1 VLRRPFGEFVIEPW
15 AVGAAVG
22 HADQREPA
30 HHGEVDSYGWTNHT
44 QKGASVKIFISSD
57 MEGTAGVVAW
67 DQCRPGQQDYEH
79 YRGLLQ
85 DEVNAAID
93 GADQAGG
100 PHEFLVNDS
109 HGKMANLRPERLS
122 GEAAYLSGRHKP
134 LYMMQ
139 GLDESFDAIF
149 FVSYHGSASA
159 GPATLS
165 HTYNPAAIAEV
176 RLNGTLA
183 GESGIN
189 SLVALGHGVPVVLV
203 TGDQTTASELRP
215 FWPQAHAAVV
225 KHSVSRFAA
234 ESLHPAR
241 ATRLIAQTARE
252 AVEALRDSGRKPTAR
267 IELPATLTV
276 RLRNPDL
283 AEMATWLERVEPDKN
298 DPTVVHLVDDDP
310 IRLYRTFVTLVML
323 TRGIAE

>member
-1 VLRRPFGEFVIEPW
+1 
-15 AVGAAVG
+15 
-22 HADQREPA
+22 
-30 HHGEVDSYGWTNHT
+30 
-44 QKGASVKIFISSD
+44 VKIFLSSD
-57 MEGTAGVVAW
+57 MEGTAGVVNW
-67 DQCRPGQQDYEH
+67 DQCRPGQHDYEH

-93 GADQAGG
+93 GANRAGG

-109 HGKMANLRPERLS
+109 HGRMANLRPELLH
-122 GEAAYLSGRHKP
+122 GEASYLSGHHKP

-139 GLDESFDAIF
+139 GLDESFDAVF

-176 RLNGTLA
+176 RLNGVLA

-189 SLVALGHGVPVVLV
+189 SLIAAGHGVPVVLV
-203 TGDQTTASELRP
+203 TGDQTTARELQP
-215 FWPQAHAAVV
+215 FWPAARAAVV
-225 KHSVSRFAA
+225 KQSISRFAA
-234 ESLHPAR
+234 ESVHPAR
-241 ATRLIAQTARE
+241 ARNLIAQSAQD
-252 AVEALRDSGRKPTAR
+252 AVEALRASAEKPVAH
-267 IELPATLTV
+267 IERPATLTV

-283 AEMATWLERVEPDKN
+283 AEMATWLERVEPDGQ
-298 DPTVVHLVDDDP
+298 DQSVVHLRDDDFV
-310 IRLYRTFVTLVML
+310 RLYRTFITLVML

>member
-1 VLRRPFGEFVIEPW
+1 M
-15 AVGAAVG
+15 
-22 HADQREPA
+22 
-30 HHGEVDSYGWTNHT
+30 
-44 QKGASVKIFISSD
+44 KIFISSD

-67 DQCRPGQQDYEH
+67 EQCRPGQQDYEH
-79 YRGLLQ
+79 YRRLLQ

-93 GADQAGG
+93 GANQAGG

-109 HGKMANLRPERLS
+109 HGRMANLFPDRLS
-122 GEAAYLSGRHKP
+122 GEAGYLSGRHKP

-149 FVSYHGSASA
+149 FLSYHGSASA

-176 RLNGTLA
+176 RLNGRLA

-189 SLVALGHGVPVVLV
+189 SLVALGLGVPVVLV
-203 TGDQTTASELRP
+203 TGDQTTAAELAP
-215 FWPQAHAAVV
+215 FWPEARAAVV
-225 KHSVSRFAA
+225 KQSVSRFAA

-241 ATRLIAQTARE
+241 ATRLIAERARE
-252 AVEALRDSGRKPTAR
+252 AVAALRGSGAGPAAR

-283 AEMATWLERVEPDKN
+283 AEMATWLERVEPDPD
-298 DPTVVHLVDDDP
+298 DPTVVELVDDDP
-310 IRLYRTFVTLVML
+310 IRLYRTFVTLILL

>member
-1 VLRRPFGEFVIEPW
+1 M
-15 AVGAAVG
+15 
-22 HADQREPA
+22 
-30 HHGEVDSYGWTNHT
+30 
-44 QKGASVKIFISSD
+44 KIFISSD
-57 MEGTAGVVAW
+57 MEGTAGVVHW
-67 DQCRPGQQDYEH
+67 EQCRPGQQDYEH
-79 YRGLLQ
+79 YRNLLQ

-93 GADQAGG
+93 GANRAGG

-109 HGKMANLRPERLS
+109 HGQMANLFPERLN

-139 GLDESFDAIF
+139 GLDDTFDAIF
-149 FVSYHGSASA
+149 FLSYHGSASG

-165 HTYNPAAIAEV
+165 HTYNPAAVAEV
-176 RLNGTLA
+176 RLNGVLA

-215 FWPQAHAAVV
+215 YWPDAQAAVV
-225 KHSVSRFAA
+225 KQSVSRFAA
-234 ESLHPAR
+234 QSLHPAR
-241 ATRLIAQTARE
+241 ATRLIGEAARA
-252 AVEALRDSGRKPTAR
+252 AVEALQASRFRPPAR
-267 IELPATLTV
+267 IDLPATLTV

-283 AEMATWLERVEPDKN
+283 AEMACWLERVEPDPD

-310 IRLYRTFVTLVML
+310 IRLYRRFVTLVLL

>member
-1 VLRRPFGEFVIEPW
+1 M
-15 AVGAAVG
+15 
-22 HADQREPA
+22 
-30 HHGEVDSYGWTNHT
+30 
-44 QKGASVKIFISSD
+44 KIFISSD
-57 MEGTAGVVAW
+57 MEGTAGVVDW
-67 DQCRPGQQDYEH
+67 EQCRPGQHDYEH

-85 DEVNAAID
+85 AEVNAAID
-93 GADQAGG
+93 GANQAGG
-100 PHEFLVNDS
+100 PHDFLVNDS
-109 HGKMANLRPERLS
+109 HGRMANLRPDQLA

-149 FVSYHGSASA
+149 FVSYHGSASR

-176 RLNGTLA
+176 RLNDVLA

-189 SLVALGHGVPVVLV
+189 SLVALGLGVPVVLV
-203 TGDQTTASELRP
+203 TGDQTTAAELRP
-215 FWPQAHAAVV
+215 FWPDAHAAVV
-225 KHSVSRFAA
+225 KKSVSRFAA

-241 ATRLIAQTARE
+241 ANRLIAQTARA
-252 AVEALRDSGRKPTAR
+252 AVASLDESVVTPTPR

-283 AEMATWLERVEPDKN
+283 AEMATWLERVEADED
-298 DPTVVHLVDDDP
+298 DPTVVRLVDDDP
-310 IRLYRTFVTLVML
+310 IRLYRTFITLVML

>member
-1 VLRRPFGEFVIEPW
+1 M
-15 AVGAAVG
+15 
-22 HADQREPA
+22 
-30 HHGEVDSYGWTNHT
+30 
-44 QKGASVKIFISSD
+44 KIFLSSD
-57 MEGTAGVVAW
+57 MEGTAGVVNW
-67 DQCRPGQQDYEH
+67 DQCRPGQHDYEH

-93 GADQAGG
+93 GANRAGG

-109 HGKMANLRPERLS
+109 HGRMANLRPELLH
-122 GEAAYLSGRHKP
+122 GEASYLSGHHKP

-139 GLDESFDAIF
+139 GLDESFDAVF

-176 RLNGTLA
+176 RLNGVLA

-189 SLVALGHGVPVVLV
+189 SLIAAGHGVPVVLV
-203 TGDQTTASELRP
+203 TGDQTTARELQP
-215 FWPQAHAAVV
+215 FWPAARAAVV
-225 KHSVSRFAA
+225 KQSISRFAA
-234 ESLHPAR
+234 ESVHPAR
-241 ATRLIAQTARE
+241 ARNLIAQSAQD
-252 AVEALRDSGRKPTAR
+252 AVEALRASAEKPVAH
-267 IELPATLTV
+267 IERPATLTV

-283 AEMATWLERVEPDKN
+283 AEMATWLERVEPDGQ
-298 DPTVVHLVDDDP
+298 DQSVVHLRDDDFV
-310 IRLYRTFVTLVML
+310 RLYRTFITLVML